1 MKWSARLLMA
11 FSRGLGANQEDRRAG
26 AIVGRPWSW
35 VCNDAEMAGAVG
47 EVMSIIGVQAPEV
60 GLAGDEENRIADEE
74 WRRYLEKL
82 HNAVRMGP

>member
-11 FSRGLGANQEDRRAG
+11 FSRGLGANQEDRMAG

-47 EVMSIIGVQAPEV
+47 EVMSIIGVQAP
-60 GLAGDEENRIADEE
+60 
-74 WRRYLEKL
+74 
-82 HNAVRMGP
+82 